1 LDPIAMAWAAL
12 GASGALGLTLGL
24 GRRIGLATPD
34 HALLLGHL
42 VAPGHPE
49 APRYG
54 LLLMHLR
61 GLLLTAFLA
70 WVWRLTEL
78 ALGPPLGSALG
89 GVLGLYLGLLQRP
102 ASTVARWLEPA
113 ATRPVLQA
121 VSLLEG
127 PDSLLERSWRILAQ
141 MVDGATC
148 GAFLGLGAN
157 PGVISVAL
165 LLGLAGTY
173 VTLTSARPRTARPG
187 TVLFLREDPEDQAA
201 LLRWS
206 GESPASQGSGEQ
218 DG

>member
-1 LDPIAMAWAAL
+1 MGWAAL
-12 GASGALGLTLGL
+12 GASGALGLSLGL
-24 GRRIGLATPD
+24 GRHIGLATPD

-49 APRYG
+49 APRHG
-54 LLLMHLR
+54 LLLLHLR
-61 GLLLTAFLA
+61 GFLLTAFLA
-70 WVWRLTEL
+70 WVWRVTEL
-78 ALGPPLGSALG
+78 APGPLLGSALG

-102 ASTVARWLEPA
+102 AFMLARWLEPA
-113 ATRPVLQA
+113 ATRPMLEA

-127 PDSLLERSWRILAQ
+127 PDGLLERSWRILAQ
-141 MVDGATC
+141 MLAGATC

-157 PGVISVAL
+157 PGVVSVAL

-206 GESPASQGSGEQ
+206 GESPASPGSGEQ